1 MAATASAAAFRQ
13 LTSKVGRLVDESGL
27 EAVLEAL
34 ADHCQA
40 RASFLANEH
49 SDRQS
54 AGTWLRLSARLAQ
67 AAVAA
72 YDAGI

>member
-1 MAATASAAAFRQ
+1 MATTASAAAFRQ
-13 LTSKVGRLVDESGL
+13 LTTKIGRLVDESGL

-40 RASFLANEH
+40 RASYLANEH
-49 SDRQS
+49 HDRQS